1 MKIYFESL
9 GCDKNLADSE
19 QMLGILRDN
28 SFEITNDEL
37 EADIAVVNTC
47 CFINDAKEESIM
59 TALRLASLKEEG
71 CLKLLCLCGCLA
83 QRYQDEIITEIPEV
97 DVIIG
102 TTAYEDIVSAINNA
116 LEGKKSVIIKG
127 LDYLPLDTADRMI
140 TTTGFTSYLKIA
152 EGCDKHCT
160 YCIIPSLRGKYRS
173 IPMERL
179 INQAKYLADNGTK
192 ELILVAQET
201 TLYGKDIYGKKELP
215 KLLRELA
222 KIDGIHWIRILY
234 CYPEEIDDELIAEIK
249 SNEKVLHYLDIP
261 IQHGNDTILKRMGR
275 RTSRQDLVNIITKLR
290 YEIPDIVLRT
300 TLITGFPGE
309 GEEEFED
316 LLDFVYDMSFDRLG
330 VFTYSCE
337 DDTPAA
343 SFADQVDEEVKQ
355 ERRDCVM
362 QMQQD
367 IAFDNAAEMVG
378 KELEVIIE
386 GYMADGDVYVGRSY
400 MDAPDI
406 DGIIFVKADKMI
418 VSGSFVKVK
427 IVNSEGYDLLGEI
440 IY

>member
-9 GCDKNLADSE
+9 GCDKNLVDSE

-59 TALRLASLKEEG
+59 TALRLASLKENG
-71 CLKLLCLCGCLA
+71 NLKVLVLCGCLA
-83 QRYQDEIITEIPEV
+83 QRYQDEIFKEIPEV
-97 DVIIG
+97 DVVIG
-102 TTAYEDIVSAINNA
+102 TTAYEEIVKAINNA
-116 LEGKKSVIIKG
+116 LEGKRCLEIKELG
-127 LDYLPLDTADRMI
+127 FLPDDNADRMI

-173 IPMERL
+173 VPMERL
-179 INQAKYLADNGTK
+179 ISQAKYLAANGTK

-201 TLYGKDIYGKKELP
+201 TLYGKDLYGKKELP

-222 KIDGIHWIRILY
+222 KIEDIHWIRILY
-234 CYPEEIDDELIAEIK
+234 CYPEEIDDELIEEIK
-249 SNEKVLHYLDIP
+249 NNSKVVHYLDIP
-261 IQHGNDTILKRMGR
+261 IQHANDKILKRMGR
-275 RTSRQDLVNIITKLR
+275 RTNRQDLVNIIEKLR
-290 YEIPDIVLRT
+290 REIPDIVLRT

-309 GEEEFED
+309 EDEDFED

-337 DDTPAA
+337 EDTPAA
-343 SFADQVDEEVKQ
+343 RFDNQVDEEIKQ
-355 ERRDCVM
+355 ERKDCVM
-362 QMQQD
+362 EMQQD
-367 IAFDNAAEMVG
+367 IAFDKASEMIG
-378 KELEVIIE
+378 RELEVIIE
-386 GYMADGDVYVGRSY
+386 GYMADGDVYVARSY

-406 DGIIFVKADKMI
+406 DGIVFVKADKMI
-418 VSGSFVKVK
+418 VSGSFVNVR
-427 IVNSEGYDLLGEI
+427 ITGSEGYDLLSEI

>member
-9 GCDKNLADSE
+9 GCDKNLVDSE

-28 SFEITNDEL
+28 SYEITNDEL

-59 TALRLASLKEEG
+59 TALRLAQLKENGE
-71 CLKLLCLCGCLA
+71 LKLLVLCGCLA
-83 QRYQDEIITEIPEV
+83 QRYQDEIFKEIPEV
-97 DVIIG
+97 DVVIG
-102 TTAYEDIVSAINNA
+102 TTAYEEIISAINKA
-116 LEGKKSVIIKG
+116 LEGDRCLKIKE
-127 LDYLPLDTADRMI
+127 LSYLPLDTADRMI

-173 IPMERL
+173 VPMERL
-179 INQAKYLADNGTK
+179 ISQAKYLANNGTK

-215 KLLRELA
+215 RLLRELS

-234 CYPEEIDDELIAEIK
+234 CYPEEIDDELINEIK
-249 SNEKVLHYLDIP
+249 NNDKVVNYLDIP
-261 IQHGNDTILKRMGR
+261 IQHANDKVLKRMGR
-275 RTSRQDLVNIITKLR
+275 RTSRQDLVDIIGKLR
-290 YEIPDIVLRT
+290 QEIPNIVLRT

-316 LLDFVYDMSFDRLG
+316 LLDFVYDMNFDRLG

-337 DDTPAA
+337 EDTPAA
-343 SFADQVDEEVKQ
+343 RFEDQVDEEVKQ
-355 ERRDCVM
+355 ERKDQIM
-362 QMQQD
+362 EMQQD
-367 IAFDNAAEMVG
+367 IAFDNANDMIG

-386 GYMADGDVYVGRSY
+386 GYMADGDVYVARSY

-406 DGIIFVKADKMI
+406 DGMVFVKADKMI
-418 VSGSFVKVK
+418 VSGSFVTVK
-427 IVNSEGYDLLGEI
+427 IVNSEGYDLLGEFI
-440 IY
+440 K